1 MNLFV
6 CVCEIRLNH
15 QIFPAVFGV
24 TLSPIKTTYLGG
36 KVTLH
41 PHPANTFWNPR
52 FLSDNN
58 SDLSCFQTNYS
69 LIPFTVWCW
78 SGDQGPHPNC
88 CCRRLHTWLALWN
101 CFFSPATDILDE
113 RLQPRTKYSGKATQH
128 TADGGWAQERS
139 SRHHSSALIS
149 QTPLRLQHDPELS
162 EALTAGGRPNRK
174 LLQNKGLRGFKK
186 INNN

>member
-69 LIPFTVWCW
+69 PIPFTVWCW

-88 CCRRLHTWLALWN
+88 CCRAPPYLTGFVELL
-101 CFFSPATDILDE
+101 
-113 RLQPRTKYSGKATQH
+113 LQPGHRHPGRTASTPHKILRESDSTHGRRRLGSRTKQPTPQLRTHQSDSAKIA
-128 TADGGWAQERS
+128 AWPRAQWS
-139 SRHHSSALIS
+139 SN
-149 QTPLRLQHDPELS
+149 
-162 EALTAGGRPNRK
+162 GGRPAQPETASK
-174 LLQNKGLRGFKK
+174 
-186 INNN
+186 

>member
-88 CCRRLHTWLALWN
+88 CCRAPPYLTGFVELL
-101 CFFSPATDILDE
+101 
-113 RLQPRTKYSGKATQH
+113 LQPGHRHPGRTASTTSNTPVKRLNTRPTEAGLKNEAADT
-128 TADGGWAQERS
+128 TAP
-139 SRHHSSALIS
+139 HSSVR
-149 QTPLRLQHDPELS
+149 LR
-162 EALTAGGRPNRK
+162 
-174 LLQNKGLRGFKK
+174 
-186 INNN
+186 